1 MNYTSRRVEIAQHK
15 ERLLGRIEQ
24 QREVISAACR
34 VWEVPV
40 GIIDR
45 GIGAIV
51 YVKSHPLLLAL
62 GVVAMAALG
71 RRNFMG
77 WLSRGWVLLR
87 GWRAF
92 SAWSRKFGN

>member
-1 MNYTSRRVEIAQHK
+1 
-15 ERLLGRIEQ
+15 
-24 QREVISAACR
+24 
-34 VWEVPV
+34 
-40 GIIDR
+40 
-45 GIGAIV
+45 
-51 YVKSHPLLLAL
+51 LLAL